1 MQLIILLS
9 LIFESFHL
17 NFINKYLKDFLNRL
31 ILNKK
36 DQEMKFL
43 SKFSRKIYH
52 FKLIF
57 NNKF

>member
-17 NFINKYLKDFLNRL
+17 KFINKSLKDFFNRF
-31 ILNKK
+31 IFNKK

-43 SKFSRKIYH
+43 SKFSRKINR
-52 FKLIF
+52 F
-57 NNKF
+57 NFQ